1 MVEAVRS
8 IEEDGKGLREA
19 ARNFNVPV
27 ETLRRRVAGI
37 TSLDAKP
44 GRDTVLT
51 TEEERRLA
59 TYIIDMCDMG
69 FGLSRQDVMRVA
81 YSVVEKSGRLHPFTN
96 GMAGRA
102 CMV

>member
-19 ARNFNVPV
+19 ARNFNVPI

-44 GRDTVLT
+44 GRDTVHVN
-51 TEEERRLA
+51 
-59 TYIIDMCDMG
+59 D
-69 FGLSRQDVMRVA
+69 
-81 YSVVEKSGRLHPFTN
+81 
-96 GMAGRA
+96 
-102 CMV
+102 